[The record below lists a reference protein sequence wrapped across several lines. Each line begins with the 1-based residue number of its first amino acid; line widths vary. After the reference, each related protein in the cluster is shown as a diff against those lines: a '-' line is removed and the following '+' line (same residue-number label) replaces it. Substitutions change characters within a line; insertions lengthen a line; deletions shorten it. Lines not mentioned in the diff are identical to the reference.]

1 VTASGE
7 RALRQAPVTSAS
19 TANEG
24 HDSQVLADPLVR
36 AALTVTGI
44 APLVYLIVYAEV
56 VAPVALGGY
65 VAVAGAMLALLALR
79 PVWASGDFRSS
90 GAAHRLE
97 RRWQLFS
104 GVVVVGL
111 LGPVLVGTVEVDVAS
126 FAPMFASSAVASLCT
141 MPWRWRL
148 PMALWVVVVWLGTLI
163 ASGVR
168 DVPTLLLN
176 LGGGLLVVAAISSTA
191 KVLSTN
197 LVDAE
202 SLRLDAELHA
212 GLLASVL
219 RTNSLE
225 PAEVLRAT
233 VDGLVEVGFDVA
245 VIRALDHEREL
256 ARLIEGTA
264 RHDTD
269 LAFELP
275 FEGTPIPAIIATCA
289 PLVLEADSP
298 DARMGPQQLVGLMH
312 LPLVDGDRLPAL
324 ISGGLLHRAI
334 RPDELEAAKVLALQA
349 GTALKRAEAY
359 RADAATVEQ
368 LHEVDV
374 RIQDFISTVSH
385 ELRTPLT
392 VVQGL
397 GQTLLKRW
405 DDLDPDRRQDLLSRI
420 DANAERLA
428 SMVRS
433 LIDTS
438 VFASG
443 ELELRPEPTRLRSSV
458 HALLHRLASVTSK
471 HPVTVDIPS
480 ELVVE
485 VDPGLFQHVVEN
497 LLTNVA
503 KHTPAMT
510 RVAITAR
517 TTGDRVI
524 MEVADAGP
532 GIGARDLPH
541 VLDRFYRGGDP
552 NRRAT
557 SGLGLGLA
565 LAQEIVRCHGGE
577 MHVVSALGEGTRFN
591 FDVPA
596 TRPGGR

>member
-1 VTASGE
+1 VSASGE
-7 RALRQAPVTSAS
+7 RALRQAPSAS
-19 TANEG
+19 SSTAREG
-24 HDSQVLADPLVR
+24 HAAQVLGDSLVR
-36 AALTVTGI
+36 AALIVIGI
-44 APLVYLIVYAEV
+44 APLVYLVVYAEV
-56 VAPVALGGY
+56 VAPVALGAY
-65 VAVAGAMLALLALR
+65 VLVAVAMLALLALR
-79 PVWASGDFRSS
+79 PAWMSGDVRAS
-90 GAAHRLE
+90 GAAPRLE
-97 RRWQLFS
+97 RLWQLFS

-111 LGPVLVGTVEVDVAS
+111 LGPVLVGTVAVDVVL
-126 FAPMFASSAVASLCT
+126 FAPMFASSAVATLCT

-176 LGGGLLVVAAISSTA
+176 LGGGLLVVAAISSTSR
-191 KVLSTN
+191 VLSAN

-225 PAEVLRAT
+225 PADVLRAT

-245 VIRALDHEREL
+245 VIRALDHEREV

-275 FEGTPIPAIIATCA
+275 FEGTRIPTIVATRA

-298 DARMGPQQLVGLMH
+298 DARMGPHQLVGLVH
-312 LPLVDGDRLPAL
+312 LPLVDGDGLPAL

-334 RPDELEAAKVLALQA
+334 RPDELEAAEVLATHA
-349 GTALKRAEAY
+349 GAALRRAEAY

-438 VFASG
+438 VFESG
-443 ELELRPEPTRLRSSV
+443 ELELRLESTPLRISV
-458 HALLHRLASVTSK
+458 QALLHRLVSVTSR
-471 HPVTVDIPS
+471 HPITVDIPS
-480 ELVVE
+480 ELMVE
-485 VDPGLFQHVVEN
+485 VDPGLFQHVMEN

-503 KHTPAMT
+503 KHTPATT
-510 RVAITAR
+510 RVVIAAQATR
-517 TTGDRVI
+517 DRVTV
-524 MEVADAGP
+524 EVVDDGP
-532 GIGARDLPH
+532 GIGAQDLPH

-565 LAQEIVRCHGGE
+565 LAQEIVRTHGGE
-577 MHVVSALGEGTRFN
+577 MQVASVPGEGTRFS